1 MTRAHQLTIPQPER
15 ETTMYSQRR
24 QNLEFVTRFVD
35 SVTIR
40 PFLEDLRRVKRA
52 TELFPLVA
60 KTRPEPATRAA

>member
-1 MTRAHQLTIPQPER
+1 
-15 ETTMYSQRR
+15 MYSQSRH
-24 QNLEFVTRFVD
+24 NLDFINLFVD

-60 KTRPEPATRAA
+60 KTRQEPATRAA

>member
-1 MTRAHQLTIPQPER
+1 
-15 ETTMYSQRR
+15 MYSQSR
-24 QNLEFVTRFVD
+24 QQLEFINPFVD

-60 KTRPEPATRAA
+60 KSRPEPATRAA

>member
-1 MTRAHQLTIPQPER
+1 
-15 ETTMYSQRR
+15 MYSQSR
-24 QNLEFVTRFVD
+24 QNIEFVIRFVD

-60 KTRPEPATRAA
+60 TPRSQPATRAA

>member
-1 MTRAHQLTIPQPER
+1 
-15 ETTMYSQRR
+15 MYSQSR
-24 QNLEFVTRFVD
+24 QNIEFINRFVD